1 MRDTTLSSVVAAT
14 KYTKDSIL
22 DAAALELASSGF
34 ETASV
39 ASIARSLGAPSGSIY
54 HRFPSKKHLIGELWV
69 RTATRYGDSLST
81 ALTTTSTAELAVRIV
96 DHTFGWID
104 THPTEA
110 ALLMQFRTEDFT
122 PGDWPDEVVVAI
134 QEINGHLANSILTA
148 AQQHGIDPVDMML
161 ATIDIPAAA
170 ARRSLLL
177 ADPNITARL
186 RDRTVWLVNSLV
198 LTSRRG
204 AALAEM
210 HTIADETG
218 MDL

>member
-1 MRDTTLSSVVAAT
+1 MRDTTLSNVVAAT
-14 KYTKDSIL
+14 KYTKDAIL
-22 DAAALELASSGF
+22 DAAAIELASSGF
-34 ETASV
+34 ESASV

-54 HRFPSKKHLIGELWV
+54 HRFPSKKHLIGELWI

-81 ALTTTSTAELAVRIV
+81 ALTTTSTVELAVHIV
-96 DHTFGWID
+96 DHTFDWVD

-122 PGDWPDEVVVAI
+122 PGDWPDEVVAAI
-134 QEINGHLANSILTA
+134 QEVNSRLANNVLVA

-177 ADPNITARL
+177 ADPAITARL
-186 RDRTVWLVNSLV
+186 RNRTVGLVNSLV
-198 LTSRRG
+198 QTSRRG
-204 AALAEM
+204 VALAEI
-210 HTIADETG
+210 HAIADETG